1 MISKEKLIEDILQHE
16 NVLSDA
22 NYNYRSG
29 YVARQNE
36 IIDIINRRPAISAED
51 IDAAYLQLVKE
62 NTELRK
68 RLEFGGWIL
77 ADFRTPDNDDYILL
91 SFENFSLP
99 QIGRFEKDKDGGG
112 AFYIGNDEHSCA
124 SYGLFVDA
132 WQPCPKGYMP
142 KGKEKRYDA
151 FESGR
156 KKAMMDTFLG
166 SRNGDV

>member
-68 RLEFGGWIL
+68 RLSAEEVIHNG
-77 ADFRTPDNDDYILL
+77 
-91 SFENFSLP
+91 
-99 QIGRFEKDKDGGG
+99 IGR
-112 AFYIGNDEHSCA
+112 N
-124 SYGLFVDA
+124 
-132 WQPCPKGYMP
+132 
-142 KGKEKRYDA
+142 KEIP
-151 FESGR
+151 
-156 KKAMMDTFLG
+156 
-166 SRNGDV
+166 